1 MKAGVSVRAGRKYRE
16 YSLGIN
22 KVKEMKLSY
31 SWELVRIGAHNPG
44 RPTSKRSCHGLLME
58 QYIFRTVLAGILN
71 VFYTAQTSQQNLQT
85 YNDIFCI
92 LITFSFPF

>member
-1 MKAGVSVRAGRKYRE
+1 MKAGASVRAGRKYRE

-44 RPTSKRSCHGLLME
+44 RSTSKRSCHGVFME
-58 QYIFRTVLAGILN
+58 QYIFRTVLAGISNVRLLN
-71 VFYTAQTSQQNLQT
+71 CTNQSAKPADL
-85 YNDIFCI
+85 
-92 LITFSFPF
+92 